1 MHRNFTTH
9 FNSEH
14 TAESANKLE
23 NIKAGFPSTR
33 TMETINAKY
42 IELQQHPMVLK
53 GKPYLSV
60 PPDVRNGS
68 TGPSAGRGIFF
79 FISVFSDH
87 ADLQA
92 SNFWQSEEILSII
105 SGASKLIY
113 LVYLTIGTFYYK
125 EIHLQT
131 SLLLTELLKNYC
143 YTRDTNDTSFQSYCE
158 KSGSFNSKYILHSMF
173 VPL

>member
-1 MHRNFTTH
+1 MADIDIYFEAKIQFLGRKLNMTLLHRNFTTH

-33 TMETINAKY
+33 TMETINSKY
-42 IELQQHPMVLK
+42 VELQQHPMVLK

-79 FISVFSDH
+79 ISAFSGH

-92 SNFWQSEEILSII
+92 SNFCCCFLFI
-105 SGASKLIY
+105 
-113 LVYLTIGTFYYK
+113 
-125 EIHLQT
+125 
-131 SLLLTELLKNYC
+131 
-143 YTRDTNDTSFQSYCE
+143 
-158 KSGSFNSKYILHSMF
+158 
-173 VPL
+173 

>member
-1 MHRNFTTH
+1 M
-9 FNSEH
+9 SE
-14 TAESANKLE
+14 
-23 NIKAGFPSTR
+23 
-33 TMETINAKY
+33 M
-42 IELQQHPMVLK
+42 
-53 GKPYLSV
+53 V
-60 PPDVRNGS
+60 PPAHQQDEVF
-68 TGPSAGRGIFF
+68 FF

-143 YTRDTNDTSFQSYCE
+143 YMY
-158 KSGSFNSKYILHSMF
+158 
-173 VPL
+173 